1 MSKKSKELI
10 KDMSASVHARLLNNA
25 RLDKRPFNE
34 LLQYFAME
42 RFLYRLSKSTHAKLF
57 VLKGAMMLR
66 VWKASDIRPTM
77 DIDLLGRTANE
88 IQSIVDKV
96 KEIIE
101 VRVEPA
107 GLSFDATSITGE
119 LITEDADYEGVRI
132 NFEGSLGNAKIPMQI
147 DIGFGDI
154 IYPDPTNTEL
164 PVMLDFPNPTL
175 LCYSRE
181 SSIAEKLQ
189 AMIKLGEVNSRMKD
203 FFDIWK
209 LSRQFDFSGEIIAE
223 AVRLTL
229 KHRHTEIPNEIV
241 AFSERFMEVKQ
252 IQWTAFHKRI
262 NQPSVPSSFKEIV
275 NQIEIFITPISKA
288 VTANSKPPSV
298 WKAPGPWK

>member
-1 MSKKSKELI
+1 MSKKAKKLI
-10 KDMSASVHARLLNNA
+10 KDLPASVHARLLNNA

-42 RFLYRLSKSTHAKLF
+42 RLLYRLSKSSHAKLF

-77 DIDLLGRTANE
+77 DIDLLGKTANE

-101 VRVEPA
+101 VEVEPD
-107 GLSFDATSITGE
+107 GLSFDATSVAGE
-119 LITEDADYEGVRI
+119 PITEDADYEGVRI

-164 PVMLDFPNPTL
+164 PVMLDFPNATL

-181 SSIAEKLQ
+181 SSIAEKFQ
-189 AMIKLGEVNSRMKD
+189 AMVKLGEVNSRMKD

-209 LSRQFDFSGEIIAE
+209 LSRQFDFLE
-223 AVRLTL
+223 
-229 KHRHTEIPNEIV
+229 K
-241 AFSERFMEVKQ
+241 
-252 IQWTAFHKRI
+252 
-262 NQPSVPSSFKEIV
+262 
-275 NQIEIFITPISKA
+275 
-288 VTANSKPPSV
+288 
-298 WKAPGPWK
+298 